1 MASKNTTQQLYGRR
15 QPENLHI
22 DKKVNIAIVITVV
35 MNLVWGGYIFG
46 VNKTILDTHSST
58 IQQIIQTQKKL
69 TDSTIQ
75 LNINVQTNT
84 IHIDSTSKSLAE
96 VTRTLRHV
104 NENQIRL
111 QSKLEERGL
120 NKN

>member
-1 MASKNTTQQLYGRR
+1 
-15 QPENLHI
+15 
-22 DKKVNIAIVITVV
+22 

>member
-58 IQQIIQTQKKL
+58 IQQIIQT
-69 TDSTIQ
+69 
-75 LNINVQTNT
+75 NT